1 MCVCALSVAWL
12 VPLAN
17 YVVWRVIRH
26 CIELVIKGI
35 ASFGYYVVKLC
46 FLAFFT
52 LFFAYGCHLVTH
64 GCRLAEVLVLVE
76 LGKSFV
82 TVFGTVVNFLV
93 SFYACSSSTIR
104 KFSPSQLPQNV

>member
-52 LFFAYGCHLVTH
+52 LFFVCI
-64 GCRLAEVLVLVE
+64 RLSLSHAWL
-76 LGKSFV
+76 S
-82 TVFGTVVNFLV
+82 V
-93 SFYACSSSTIR
+93 SGG
-104 KFSPSQLPQNV
+104 FSIG